1 MKKSLLKIIACPVC
15 KGDFQLKTSEEVKDD
30 GEIIAGELYCPACS
44 HHYSISEGIPNLLP
58 PESATQ

>member
-1 MKKSLLKIIACPVC
+1 MKKSLLEIIACPVC
-15 KGDFQLKTSEEVKDD
+15 KGTLQLKASEEAKDD
-30 GEIIAGELYCPACS
+30 EEIITGKLYCPACS